1 MRNTRIG
8 HRRGGFTLVEATL
21 ATIVVAMMAATALTT
36 VRLSVRSQ
44 YKSSERAMG
53 GLLASGLM
61 AEIMA
66 QAYQDPTLP
75 TTVLGPEAG
84 ESTTSRAGWD
94 DVDDYNGW
102 SESPLQN
109 KDGTTISNTTGWQ
122 RSVVVAW
129 VSSGNPTITSTVE
142 TGCKRITVT
151 VKHNGVVV
159 GTRVC
164 LKGNA
169 P

>member
-1 MRNTRIG
+1 MTRFRLH
-8 HRRGGFTLVEATL
+8 HRRGFTLVEATL
-21 ATIVVAMMAATALTT
+21 ATIIVSMMAATALTT

-53 GLLASGLM
+53 GLFASGMM

-66 QAYQDPTLP
+66 LAYQDPTQP
-75 TTVLGPEAG
+75 TTVLGPEPG
-84 ESTTSRAGWD
+84 ESTTLRAGWD

-102 SESPLQN
+102 TESPLQN
-109 KDGTTISNTTGWQ
+109 KDGTTIPNTAGWT
-122 RSVVVAW
+122 RSVVVTW
-129 VSSGNPTITSTVE
+129 VSPGNPAQTSLVE
-142 TGCKRITVT
+142 TGCKCITVT

-159 GTRVC
+159 ATRVC

>member
-1 MRNTRIG
+1 VSRCRA
-8 HRRGGFTLVEATL
+8 HRRRGFTLVEATL
-21 ATIVVAMMAATALTT
+21 ATIIVSMMAATALTT

-44 YKSSERAMG
+44 FKSSERAMG
-53 GLLASGLM
+53 GLFASGLL

-75 TTVLGPEAG
+75 TIGLGPEPG
-84 ESTTSRAGWD
+84 ESTTKRSSWN

-102 SESPLQN
+102 TESPLQN
-109 KDGTTISNTTGWQ
+109 KDGTIIPNTVGWT
-122 RSVVVAW
+122 RGVVVTW
-129 VSSGNPTITSTVE
+129 VSSGNPTQTSLVE
-142 TGCKRITVT
+142 TGCKCITVT
-151 VKHNGVVV
+151 VQHNGVVV
-159 GTRVC
+159 TTRVC

>member
-1 MRNTRIG
+1 MMRTPRM
-8 HRRGGFTLVEATL
+8 HARAFTMIEATISM
-21 ATIVVAMMAATALTT
+21 IVVSMMAATALTT

-53 GLLASGLM
+53 SLLASGLM

-66 QAYQDPTLP
+66 LAYQDPRQP
-75 TTVLGPEAG
+75 TITLGPEPG
-84 ESTTSRAGWD
+84 ESTTLRAAWN

-102 SESPLQN
+102 TESPLQN
-109 KDGTTISNTTGWQ
+109 KDGTVIPNTTGWT

-129 VSSGNPTITSTVE
+129 VSSGNPTQTSLVE

-151 VKHNGVVV
+151 VAHNGVVV
-159 GTRVC
+159 ATRVC